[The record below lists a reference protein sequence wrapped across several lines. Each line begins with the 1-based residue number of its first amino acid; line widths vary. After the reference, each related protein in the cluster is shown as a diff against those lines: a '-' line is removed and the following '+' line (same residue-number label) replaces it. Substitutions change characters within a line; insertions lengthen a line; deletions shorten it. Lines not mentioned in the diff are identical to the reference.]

1 MLRRLIQNK
10 WTLSEEHLEKLLTV
24 NLINLKMIFNK
35 FSSNTHLKS
44 LQMESLFLISLD
56 ALINFTIFNF
66 VIPKDK
72 IMQLQEYTLKDFQ
85 TGFQK

>member
-24 NLINLKMIFNK
+24 NLINLKMILNK
-35 FSSNTHLKS
+35 SLSNTHLKS

-56 ALINFTIFNF
+56 ASISFTISSF
-66 VIPKDK
+66 VIPKEK